1 MEREN
6 RALLLGTF
14 NPFHIGHLLCVIT
27 VYNRNIVDKIEIIPA
42 WQNPWKNKTGNFDIR
57 CEIVETMIEGLDNI
71 VTVSR
76 IEGEIK
82 PKYTYELLEYLKRT
96 NPNIDYSLICGTD
109 TANNITK
116 WKNGQWIKDNFNIIE
131 IDRPTDGSEQLN
143 GINISS
149 TKIRS
154 MIKNGENPIPFIN
167 LETFNLIKKYK
178 IYD

>member
-1 MEREN
+1 MAREN

-14 NPFHIGHLLCVIT
+14 NPFHIGHLSCVIK
-27 VYNRNIVDKIEIIPA
+27 VYNQHIVDKIEIIPA

-109 TANNITK
+109 TANNIIK
-116 WKNGQWIKDNFNIIE
+116 WKNGQWIKDNFKIIE
-131 IDRPTDGSEQLN
+131 IDRPTDDSEQLN

-167 LETFNLIKKYK
+167 LETFNLIKKHK